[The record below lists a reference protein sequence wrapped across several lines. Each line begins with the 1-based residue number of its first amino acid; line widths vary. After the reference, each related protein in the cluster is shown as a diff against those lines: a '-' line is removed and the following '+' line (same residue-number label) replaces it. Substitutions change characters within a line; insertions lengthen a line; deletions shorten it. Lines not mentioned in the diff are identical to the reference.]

1 MALNNG
7 CIYESQILPGEAGRT
22 LLAHLAATYRHSD
35 CDTWRAR
42 LASGEVALDDRLA
55 AGDERLRAGQRLVWA
70 RPPWDEPEVPLAFSV
85 LHIDAALLVVD
96 KPAGLP
102 TLPAGGFLE
111 HTLWAL
117 IRTQHPE
124 ASPVHRLG
132 RFTSGLVLFA
142 RSHDAGASLSRAWRN
157 HRVTKDYRALGA
169 GRPAWTMREVT
180 APIGPVPH
188 RRLGTV
194 FGASEAG
201 KPARS
206 VLVAR
211 PGSGRGHGVRRA
223 HRDRSTAPD
232 PDSSGACRPPP
243 RWRSPLWT
251 RRRATR
257 RSHGAA
263 WRRRLPASRAP
274 GGARSPVHGRVP
286 AARGATSTG
295 PGVGGSPARKT
306 RIRASSASRAIV
318 NARPRGRFPAT

>member
-35 CDTWRAR
+35 SETWRAR
-42 LASGEVALDDRLA
+42 LASGEVALDDRPA
-55 AGDERLRAGQRLVWA
+55 AGDERLRAGQRLAWA
-70 RPPWDEPEVPLAFSV
+70 RPPWDETEVPLAFSV

-117 IRTQHPE
+117 IRAQHPE

-142 RSHDAGASLSRAWRN
+142 RSHDAGASLGRAWRN

-169 GRPAWTMREVT
+169 GRPAWTSREVT

-211 PGSGRGHGVRRA
+211 PGSGPDTVFDVRIVTGRPHQIRIHLAHAGHPLVGDPLYGLGGVPRAEATALPGDGGYRLHA
-223 HRDRSTAPD
+223 HRVVLAHPFTGESLQLEAQ
-232 PDSSGACRPPP
+232 PPTD
-243 RWRSPLWT
+243 L
-251 RRRATR
+251 
-257 RSHGAA
+257 
-263 WRRRLPASRAP
+263 
-274 GGARSPVHGRVP
+274 V
-286 AARGATSTG
+286 
-295 PGVGGSPARKT
+295 
-306 RIRASSASRAIV
+306 
-318 NARPRGRFPAT
+318 

>member
-42 LASGEVALDDRLA
+42 LASGEVALDDRPA

-70 RPPWDEPEVPLAFSV
+70 RPAWDEPEVPLAFSV

-211 PGSGRGHGVRRA
+211 PGSGPDTVFDVRIVTGRPHQIRIHLAHAGHPLVGDPLYGLGGVPRAEATALPGDGGYRLHA
-223 HRDRSTAPD
+223 HRVVLAHPFTGESLRLEA
-232 PDSSGACRPPP
+232 PPP
-243 RWRSPLWT
+243 PDL
-251 RRRATR
+251 
-257 RSHGAA
+257 
-263 WRRRLPASRAP
+263 
-274 GGARSPVHGRVP
+274 V
-286 AARGATSTG
+286 
-295 PGVGGSPARKT
+295 
-306 RIRASSASRAIV
+306 
-318 NARPRGRFPAT
+318 

>member
-42 LASGEVALDDRLA
+42 LASGEVALDDRPA

-169 GRPAWTMREVT
+169 GRPAWKMREVT

-211 PGSGRGHGVRRA
+211 PGSGPDTVFDVRIATGRPHQIRIHLAHAGHPLVGDPLYGLGGVPRAEAPALPGDGGYRLHA
-223 HRDRSTAPD
+223 HRVVLAHPFTGESLRLEA
-232 PDSSGACRPPP
+232 PPP
-243 RWRSPLWT
+243 PDL
-251 RRRATR
+251 
-257 RSHGAA
+257 
-263 WRRRLPASRAP
+263 
-274 GGARSPVHGRVP
+274 V
-286 AARGATSTG
+286 
-295 PGVGGSPARKT
+295 
-306 RIRASSASRAIV
+306 
-318 NARPRGRFPAT
+318 